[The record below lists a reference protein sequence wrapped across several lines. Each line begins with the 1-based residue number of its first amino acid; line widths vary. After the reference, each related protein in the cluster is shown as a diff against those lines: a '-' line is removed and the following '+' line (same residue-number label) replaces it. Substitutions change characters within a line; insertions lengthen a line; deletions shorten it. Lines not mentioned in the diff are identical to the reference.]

1 MDSQQAL
8 MEIIDAVAVQDWNR
22 ARDLSDGLQSW
33 LERGGFPP
41 VTLGPE
47 DLGHHWHRT
56 ITLTVCQLAL
66 QMAEGVVEE

>member
-1 MDSQQAL
+1 MDPQQAL
-8 MEIIDAVAVQDWNR
+8 TELIDAVASQDWNH
-22 ARDLSDGLQSW
+22 AFDLSGGLQSW

-56 ITLTVCQLAL
+56 IALTVCQLAC